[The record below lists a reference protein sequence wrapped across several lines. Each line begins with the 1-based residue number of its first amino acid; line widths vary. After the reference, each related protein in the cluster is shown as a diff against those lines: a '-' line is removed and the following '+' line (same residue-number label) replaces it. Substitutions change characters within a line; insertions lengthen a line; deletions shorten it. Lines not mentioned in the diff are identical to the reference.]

1 MNFGK
6 ILRRADA
13 LHWQLTRD
21 YAFKSDLKIKWV
33 RPEKIPCTKPEKSG
47 DLGKL
52 PAVNEKEFLLDYNNS
67 KELQRADSTVQS
79 LFQLG
84 NNRLGDTSRYLREQM
99 IKDVQRH
106 PLDYGSMEVK
116 LAKMTV
122 RIRIMQ
128 EQLDKFPRNTKLKVA
143 LKELIDKRKKFL
155 KYLRRW
161 DYRRFEWMLEKLD
174 LVYKPPP
181 AEFHWIT
188 RKESL
193 QKLTDAHCEK
203 IKEERLAEYRN
214 LLNKQKIPF
223 LEDAIKKMEF
233 VRREQIDLDIPIT
246 VTEEQIADFKKEL
259 EFLTSQRDLQL
270 EDKE

>member
-6 ILRRADA
+6 ILRASSVQ
-13 LHWQLTRD
+13 WQLARD
-21 YAFKSDLKIKWV
+21 YAFKTDLKIKWI

-52 PAVNEKEFLLDYNNS
+52 PPIKENELLLHFKNS
-67 KELQRADSTVQS
+67 KELQDADPVVQS
-79 LFQLG
+79 LFQLD
-84 NNRLGDTSRYLREQM
+84 NNPLAETSRYLREQM
-99 IKDVQRH
+99 IKEVQRH
-106 PLDYGSMEVK
+106 PLDYGSMEAK
-116 LAKMTV
+116 LARMTV
-122 RIRIMQ
+122 RIRSMQ
-128 EQLDKFPRNTKLKVA
+128 EQLDKFPRNIKLKVA

-181 AEFHWIT
+181 TEFHWVT

-203 IKEERLAEYRN
+203 IKEDRLAEYRQV
-214 LLNKQKIPF
+214 LNAQKIPF

-233 VRREQIDLDIPIT
+233 VRKEQLDLEIPVT
-246 VTEEQIADFKKEL
+246 VTEEQIADFKREL
-259 EFLTSQRDLQL
+259 DYLKSEQNTKT

>member
-6 ILRRADA
+6 ILRTFGV
-13 LHWQLTRD
+13 HCQLARG
-21 YAFKSDLKIKWV
+21 YAFKSDLKIKWI

-47 DLGKL
+47 DIGKL
-52 PAVNEKEFLLDYNNS
+52 PSTNENELLLNFKNS
-67 KELQRADSTVQS
+67 KELQDAGPVVRS
-79 LFQLG
+79 LFQLD
-84 NNRLGDTSRYLREQM
+84 NNPSVETSRYLRDQM
-99 IKDVQRH
+99 IKEVQRH
-106 PLDYGSMEVK
+106 PLDYGSMEAK
-116 LAKMTV
+116 LARMTV
-122 RIRIMQ
+122 AIRRMQ
-128 EQLDKFPRNTKLKVA
+128 EQLDNYPRNTKLKVA

-181 AEFHWIT
+181 TEFHWIT

-193 QKLTDAHCEK
+193 QKLTDAHCEQ
-203 IKEERLAEYRN
+203 IKADRLAEYRKV
-214 LLNKQKIPF
+214 LNEQKIPF

-233 VRREQIDLDIPIT
+233 VRKEQIDLEIPVT
-246 VTEEQIADFKKEL
+246 VTEEQIADFKREL
-259 EFLTSQRDLQL
+259 EFLKSERNAKT